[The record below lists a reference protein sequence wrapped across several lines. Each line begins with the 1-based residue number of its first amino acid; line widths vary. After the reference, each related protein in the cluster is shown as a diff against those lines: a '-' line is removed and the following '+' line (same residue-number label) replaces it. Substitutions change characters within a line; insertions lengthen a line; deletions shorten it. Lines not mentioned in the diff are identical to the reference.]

1 MCETFGITLGI
12 PMILFSELF
21 TNNPARDWCIP
32 VIASSATAAGA
43 AERQDGNSRGW
54 SAAEP
59 HRHEVKE
66 IFEFSVENN
75 VLKAGTLIFANLP

>member
-1 MCETFGITLGI
+1 L
-12 PMILFSELF
+12 
-21 TNNPARDWCIP
+21 A
-32 VIASSATAAGA
+32 ATAAGA
-43 AERQDGNSRGW
+43 AERQDENSRGW